1 MVHIMKNRNG
11 GKMNNTINN
20 SDYVICMDASGD
32 IVKEIAVENGIEFVP
47 MEYSLGEEMR
57 VSHGCE
63 EETLL
68 QKFYDGQRS
77 GDLTKTSQISPFMYE
92 EYFRKFL
99 ENGKSVLYFCLSSG
113 LSSTYDSSRLAA
125 ENLKEEFPNLEV
137 LSIDTL
143 AATGGMGLLA
153 EKAIENR
160 KRGMNIRE
168 NFEVIQ
174 TLVPKIRHYFMV
186 QDLMYLKRG
195 GRVGAATALVG
206 SALNIKPML
215 KIDEYGKLITTDK
228 KRGDKAAMTA
238 LFSFFKENYNEELS
252 NVIYICDADTPE
264 LAKLLEEKIKE
275 EAPNVIIHRT
285 MLSPII
291 GAHTG
296 PGMLAV
302 ILLGK

>member
-1 MVHIMKNRNG
+1 MDTVTSK
-11 GKMNNTINN
+11 

-32 IVKEIAVENGIEFVP
+32 IVKEIAVENHIEFVP

-63 EETLL
+63 EEALL
-68 QKFYDGQRS
+68 KKFYNGQRN

-99 ENGKSVLYFCLSSG
+99 EEGKSVLYFCLSSG

-143 AATGGMGLLA
+143 AATGGMGLLT

-160 KRGMNIRE
+160 KNGMGIHE
-168 NFEVIQ
+168 NFEAIQ
-174 TLVPKIRHYFMV
+174 TLIPKIRHYFMV

-195 GRVGAATALVG
+195 GRVSAATALVG
-206 SALNIKPML
+206 SAHNINPML
-215 KIDEYGKLITTDK
+215 KIDESGKLITTDK

-252 NVIYICDADTPE
+252 NIVYICDADTPE
-264 LAKLLEEKIKE
+264 LAELLEEKVKE
-275 EAPNVIIHRT
+275 EAPDVIVRRT

-302 ILLGK
+302 ILFGK